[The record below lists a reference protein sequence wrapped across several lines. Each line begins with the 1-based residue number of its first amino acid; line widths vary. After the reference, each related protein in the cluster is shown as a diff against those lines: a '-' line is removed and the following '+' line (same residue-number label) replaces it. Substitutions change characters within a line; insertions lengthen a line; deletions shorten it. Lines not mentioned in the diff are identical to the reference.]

1 MATLSGPPANAIR
14 NKPIQARLAKALSE
28 SADDAGIDH
37 VRISS
42 GGQDAKG
49 HGTRRTGSTR
59 HDIDATGKGGAA
71 DLELLIGGRVL
82 NFQNMADRPIIA
94 RFVTGCSRRGCTG
107 IGAGVDY
114 MGPTKLH
121 VGYGAPATWGGP
133 NARSKDAPAW
143 LVAAVAAARQPL
155 APRTLKR
162 GDKGEDVGDA
172 QRALNDRGADPKLA
186 DDDDY
191 GGLTETAVKAFQI
204 RAGLPV
210 SGVIDTAT
218 RRKLGL

>member
-1 MATLSGPPANAIR
+1 MAALSGPPAASIR
-14 NKPIQARLAKALSE
+14 NKPIQLRLRNILSTAAE
-28 SADDAGIDH
+28 RTGITA

-49 HGTRRTGSTR
+49 RGTRRTGSTR
-59 HDIDATGKGGAA
+59 HDVDATGHGGAA
-71 DLELLIGGRVL
+71 DLELLIGNHVL
-82 NFQNMADRPIIA
+82 NFQNMTDRAIIA
-94 RFVTGCSRRGCTG
+94 RFVTECSRLGATG

-121 VGYGAPATWGGP
+121 VGFGAKATWGGP
-133 NARSKDAPAW
+133 NARSADAPAW
-143 LVAAVAAARQPL
+143 LVSAVAAASQPL
-155 APRTLKR
+155 VPRTLKR
-162 GDKGEDVGDA
+162 GDKGEDVGAA
-172 QRALNDRGADPKLA
+172 QRALNDRGADPKLK

-210 SGVIDTAT
+210 SGMIDTAT